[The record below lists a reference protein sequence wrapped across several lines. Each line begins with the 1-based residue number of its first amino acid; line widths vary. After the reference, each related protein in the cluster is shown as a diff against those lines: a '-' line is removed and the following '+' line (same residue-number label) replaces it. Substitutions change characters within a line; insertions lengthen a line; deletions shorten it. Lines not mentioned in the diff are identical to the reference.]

1 MFPAVQAAEKA
12 VELAPTWAI
21 ARQTLGR
28 AQLGL
33 GEVYMVQWSVVQM
46 STSAVTFFSSSQKAL
61 QTFKKALHLD
71 PQNNEVKLFSILNT
85 TPL

>member
-1 MFPAVQAAEKA
+1 MQAAEKA

-33 GEVYMVQWSVVQM
+33 GEVYMVQ
-46 STSAVTFFSSSQKAL
+46 
-61 QTFKKALHLD
+61 
-71 PQNNEVKLFSILNT
+71 
-85 TPL
+85 